1 MLCCTGLPV
10 QVRDKM
16 ADVKDNLPQS
26 DVNKE
31 FYRQNLEGQVCVC
44 LLMRAHACVYMSVF
58 AYACA
63 SVCVVEC
70 ERVHILQSGLPLYTC
85 TYTRTYTHCG
95 DTPVKHARPI
105 QPLGHLPSQAQA
117 PGGRVVVVR

>member
-31 FYRQNLEGQVCVC
+31 FYRQNLEGQVC
-44 LLMRAHACVYMSVF
+44 AF
-58 AYACA
+58 ACA
-63 SVCVVEC
+63 CACMCVC
-70 ERVHILQSGLPLYTC
+70 T
-85 TYTRTYTHCG
+85 
-95 DTPVKHARPI
+95 
-105 QPLGHLPSQAQA
+105 
-117 PGGRVVVVR
+117 